1 MITVPITI
9 GFDSPAESIGHA
21 YIDETKLPEAPNWC
35 LALGFKALDT
45 ERIVSNAVAKLGI
58 TITDNTPIIAM
69 TTISSNKVN
78 PRTDDLILYSI
89 YMYIYIGRG

>member
-21 YIDETKLPEAPNWC
+21 YIDETKLPVSPNWC

-45 ERIVSNAVAKLGI
+45 ERIVSDDVPNKLYTGKYELVQVGI
-58 TITDNTPIIAM
+58 VDDGEYIEYLKQARII
-69 TTISSNKVN
+69 
-78 PRTDDLILYSI
+78 
-89 YMYIYIGRG
+89 